1 MTVWLELT
9 EVVEL
14 VVPQFE
20 VDLETLSELVGEF
33 VEVLDTDTVDVAET
47 HVDVDTVSEA
57 VAVLIAVNV

>member
-33 VEVLDTDTVDVAET
+33 VEVAETHAVLVLDTDTDTVDVA
-47 HVDVDTVSEA
+47 VDVDE
-57 VAVLIAVNV
+57 